1 MGALFFSQAGLTR
14 AIENDFVI
22 FDPKSRRRHRLDT
35 GQASFQFEDP
45 ATHAA
50 KEVMMMAFV
59 GAFVTR
65 HLARDF
71 HGNHA
76 PVLGERLEGTI
87 NRCYSKSRDFPNCE
101 ALNFWRGQRIVVLLK
116 HGLNGPLLSRA
127 SFHASKNKGVEERDQ
142 RPDNFLSMFHRW
154 NSCGSTPGLMMGIT
168 FTSSPPTL
176 RAMSVAIV
184 ESDATLSSARAPGSA
199 NVRESRPNRGAE
211 GGRECQ

>member
-1 MGALFFSQAGLTR
+1 MGALLFSQAGLTR
-14 AIENDFVI
+14 AIESDFVI
-22 FDPKSRRRHRLDT
+22 FDPKSRRRHRFDT
-35 GQASFQFEDP
+35 GQASFQFEDL

-76 PVLGERLEGTI
+76 AVLGERLEGTI
-87 NRCYSKSRDFPNCE
+87 DRCYSKSRDFPNCD

-127 SFHASKNKGVEERDQ
+127 SFHASKDKGVEERDQ
-142 RPDNFLSMFHRW
+142 RPDNFLSMF
-154 NSCGSTPGLMMGIT
+154 TA
-168 FTSSPPTL
+168 FTL
-176 RAMSVAIV
+176 RS
-184 ESDATLSSARAPGSA
+184 GS
-199 NVRESRPNRGAE
+199 P
-211 GGRECQ
+211 